1 MMKHKSFIMKETHES
16 RHYTTSIRA
25 RTMAGS
31 EGTEFGKETWEKWTN
46 VVKAGRG
53 KPWGTKGK
61 GGVSF
66 HATCGSPSGFLCV
79 GNYTHT
85 AKYPPREV
93 NSTPTDLLFFFRST
107 EREGGAE

>member
-1 MMKHKSFIMKETHES
+1 MKQTHES

-61 GGVSF
+61 GLGRPSTQRVDPPLVSL
-66 HATCGSPSGFLCV
+66 AWEITL
-79 GNYTHT
+79 
-85 AKYPPREV
+85 
-93 NSTPTDLLFFFRST
+93 
-107 EREGGAE
+107 